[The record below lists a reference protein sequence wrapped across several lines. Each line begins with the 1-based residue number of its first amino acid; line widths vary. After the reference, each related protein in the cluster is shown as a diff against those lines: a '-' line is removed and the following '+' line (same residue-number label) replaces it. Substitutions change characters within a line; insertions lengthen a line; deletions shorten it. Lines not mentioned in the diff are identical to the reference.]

1 MRSKSNDM
9 SKIRKPIAFV
19 FCLFIG
25 CNGYYV
31 SQAQTNEAT
40 QLVLNYEKLLQL
52 EKILDNMYKG
62 YTILTKGYNAIKD
75 IAEGNFNLHKV
86 FLDALFEVS
95 PAVRNYKRIPSIIQY
110 QQYLVSEYRRAFRG
124 FKNDPNLSEDEINY
138 LEDVYATLFQQ
149 SLRNLDELL
158 MIVTANKLRMSDE
171 ERLQA
176 IDRIY
181 LDMENKLVFLKVFN
195 SSTQMLAIQRA
206 RENHDVETLQKLYE
220 VTP

>member
-1 MRSKSNDM
+1 M
-9 SKIRKPIAFV
+9 KIIGVVIV
-19 FCLFIG
+19 FLLGASFSIM
-25 CNGYYV
+25 
-31 SQAQTNEAT
+31 SQAQSQEAA
-40 QLVLNYEKLLQL
+40 QLILNYEKLQQL

-62 YTILTKGYNAIKD
+62 YKILTKGYNTIKD
-75 IAEGNFNLHKV
+75 IAEGNFNLHKA
-86 FLDALFEVS
+86 FLDALFAVNRS
-95 PAVRNYKRIPSIIQY
+95 VRNYKRIPYIIQY
-110 QQYLVSEYRRAFRG
+110 QQYLVKEYKRAFNR
-124 FKNDPNLSEDEINY
+124 FKNDPNLTVREIKY
-138 LEDVYATLFQQ
+138 LENVYGHLFKQ

-158 MIVTANKLRMSDE
+158 MIVTASKLRMSDE

-195 SSTQMLAIQRA
+195 SSTQMLAMQRA